1 MLNPKKF
8 AHFLEDRAAK
18 KDGYIMCAIGQD
30 PKTLRDWYFN
40 QYNNDAKAYAKAI
53 YWKEHAER
61 VWDCQG
67 LADGY
72 VTENAGLGTVNVRA
86 RNNYATWCGIKGTGV
101 IPKSRRVPGAAVF
114 VHSSSAGYITHVGY
128 LVRPVDENDTSGDWY
143 VVEAKGVHYG
153 VVTTKLS
160 QGKWNRWGWMT
171 KYFDYEAEDNS
182 SEVSM
187 PTAPSRILRN
197 GHHGEDVRTLQT
209 NLIELGYSCGLWG
222 ADGDFG
228 DSTELAVRRFQKDN
242 GLTADG
248 KYGPLSHAKMVEVLA
263 DHFAPVEDA
272 KVVKIQNG
280 QCYVRDYPATTGKI
294 IGVARLGSALTYRGE
309 IADNG
314 WVAVEYNGKNG
325 WVSGKYGKVC

>member
-101 IPKSRRVPGAAVF
+101 IPKARRVPGAAVF

-128 LVRPVDENDTSGDWY
+128 LVRPVDENDPSGDWY

-171 KYFDYEAEDNS
+171 KYFDYAEQP
-182 SEVSM
+182 E
-187 PTAPSRILRN
+187 TANEYGGRNLRR
-197 GHHGEDVRTLQT
+197 GMSGSDVRALQSD
-209 NLIELGYSCGLWG
+209 LITLGYSCGAYG
-222 ADGDFG
+222 ADGEFG
-228 DSTELAVRRFQKDN
+228 RATESALKAFQKDN
-242 GLTADG
+242 GLTVDG
-248 KYGPLSHAKMVEVLA
+248 IAGKNTYAMLDKRLPESGEAEEDGEKPETVTIAPGTWHVRMAPRYTGAVLGYVHGGDVLERGKEGWTQDSWLNVKYAGENAW
-263 DHFAPVEDA
+263 
-272 KVVKIQNG
+272 IG
-280 QCYVRDYPATTGKI
+280 GK
-294 IGVARLGSALTYRGE
+294 
-309 IADNG
+309 
-314 WVAVEYNGKNG
+314 AVEK
-325 WVSGKYGKVC
+325 